1 MFKKAASHHFVILAM
16 AALCGSLSQN
26 AAACDHGKILQSAR
40 AGVVKTMPRVQAGA
54 LMRSLD
60 GSQSQAGA
68 ASGITGL
75 WDVTDTYQ
83 GQVVDEYFD
92 TWVSDGNEF
101 FIDATNPAADNVC
114 QGTWLQFAGSSDS
127 STRTDERLI
136 YKLKHVSWT
145 FDSSGNLNGSAV
157 FHDVIELSTDA
168 QTFTGVENVY
178 LYDLDGT
185 LIDEFLGDSL
195 KGTRI
200 HVDF

>member
-16 AALCGSLSQN
+16 AALCGSSLSQS

-40 AGVVKTMPRVQAGA
+40 EGVVKTMPRLQAGA

-68 ASGITGL
+68 APGITGL

-92 TWVSDGNEF
+92 TWISDGNEF

-114 QGTWLQFAGSSDS
+114 QGTWIPFSPDS
-127 STRTDERLI
+127 STHKDGSLT

-157 FHDVIELSTDA
+157 FHDTIELSSDA
-168 QTFTGVENVY
+168 QSFTGVENVY
-178 LYDLDGT
+178 LYDLDGN

-200 HVDF
+200 HADF